1 MPILNKN
8 KFEMDQKSFAPSDKP
23 VKANSDK
30 GFISEFLSNPTN
42 KVLIAVVAVFVVI
55 LLGGFIMRLKNGN
68 SEPAASQPAVSV
80 SKHTETEIPDE
91 TSESEASDPDTSE
104 TTENSETTESSV
116 SETDQTTAAVTE
128 AAPSEIV
135 LDRAAINNEIFKTQ
149 SAIADATGQELVLY
163 PIAHTE
169 NPKIPVMDISQLP
182 AGQIVGYKDS
192 DTLYI
197 ALNDGSGTIT
207 VNLAGINCTPPGGA
221 TGALA
226 VSNWF
231 NEIVTEAEPPYT
243 APGSNYVYIEY
254 ASEAPTMSDGSYNA
268 YIWLSSSFCDGETV
282 CLNEWMLQE
291 AWAEPD
297 PNTANKKYYEYFK
310 VYPYTYQDVQ

>member
-80 SKHTETEIPDE
+80 SKHTETEISDE
-91 TSESEASDPDTSE
+91 TPESEASDPDTSE
-104 TTENSETTESSV
+104 TAESSV
-116 SETDQTTAAVTE
+116 SETDLTTAAVTE
-128 AAPSEIV
+128 TVPSEVV

-169 NPKIPVMDISQLP
+169 NPKISLSFPQVRLSVIRTLTRSISRSMTDPVRLP
-182 AGQIVGYKDS
+182 
-192 DTLYI
+192 
-197 ALNDGSGTIT
+197 
-207 VNLAGINCTPPGGA
+207 
-221 TGALA
+221 
-226 VSNWF
+226 
-231 NEIVTEAEPPYT
+231 
-243 APGSNYVYIEY
+243 
-254 ASEAPTMSDGSYNA
+254 
-268 YIWLSSSFCDGETV
+268 
-282 CLNEWMLQE
+282 
-291 AWAEPD
+291 
-297 PNTANKKYYEYFK
+297 
-310 VYPYTYQDVQ
+310 